1 MNAEELQ
8 PYRDAIEES
17 LQHFLA
23 GEPGCPERLNQAI
36 QYSTLA
42 PGKRLRPLLALVACQ
57 AVSGTWRPA
66 LPAACAVEMIHVYSL
81 IHDDLPAMDNDDLR
95 RGLPTCHKKF
105 DEATAIL
112 AGDSLQMRAI
122 ELLTELPADAA
133 LACCR
138 LLTRAAGRA
147 FLVGGQ
153 ADDLAAEGRFE
164 PLEFSD
170 DAAALE
176 HLKHIHRRKTGAL
189 IVASLQLGATVGGGS
204 EKQLECLGKYGEAI
218 GLAFQIAD
226 DCLDVESTAEQLGK
240 MTRKDSKLGKLTYP
254 GLLGLE
260 ASHTMAAELIEE
272 AIAAIENLHQASGQP
287 EVHANAEQAARGA
300 TSQRAIS
307 GDSEHNSSEQY
318 AMQDAM
324 DTLRSLARFVI
335 SRKK

>member
-8 PYRDAIEES
+8 PLRDAIEQS
-17 LQHFLA
+17 LEHFSA
-23 GEPGCPERLNQAI
+23 GVAGCPERLSQAI

-57 AVSGTWRPA
+57 AVSGVWRPA

-81 IHDDLPAMDNDDLR
+81 IHDDLPAMDDDDLR
-95 RGLPTCHKKF
+95 RGMPTCHKQF

-122 ELLTELPADAA
+122 ELLATELPPDTA
-133 LACCR
+133 LGCCR
-138 LLTRAAGRA
+138 LLSRAAGRA

-153 ADDLAAEGRFE
+153 ADDLAAEGRFG
-164 PLEFSD
+164 PLDFQDEEG
-170 DAAALE
+170 ALA

-189 IVASLQLGATVGGGS
+189 IVASLQLGATVGGAS
-204 EKQLECLGKYGEAI
+204 DEQLERLGLYGEAI
-218 GLAFQIAD
+218 GLAFQIID

-260 ASHTMAAELIEE
+260 ASYIMAAELIDE
-272 AIAAIENLHQASGQP
+272 AIAAIENLHQSTGDHS
-287 EVHANAEQAARGA
+287 EVSVNKVGVA
-300 TSQRAIS
+300 TSQRANS
-307 GDSEHNSSEQY
+307 NATEHNNSEY
-318 AMQDAM
+318 DAMQDAL